1 MAKWTTAY
9 KDRLPDTAFA
19 AWRTM
24 RQRSLPVFN
33 HQGRISLH
41 HVNNALARVN
51 QVIDDRT
58 GKRISSAKQAKIRK
72 YLQGLKR
79 KYYKQHPGYV
89 APAMKR
95 RYAKEAREAKMK
107 RRAIKMRKGVGKKRN
122 PPRKKPLR
130 WATAEWRVYKYRV
143 LGARGAVY
151 ETTTLKEAKKMA
163 GKNGQIIEYFKPK

>member
-1 MAKWTTAY
+1 MSDPQYPERKLI
-9 KDRLPDTAFA
+9 DLPDVP
-19 AWRTM
+19 
-24 RQRSLPVFN
+24 Q
-33 HQGRISLH
+33 
-41 HVNNALARVN
+41 
-51 QVIDDRT
+51 T
-58 GKRISSAKQAKIRK
+58 GHIPPKKAQERK
-72 YLQGLKR
+72 
-79 KYYKQHPGYV
+79 GYV